1 MMHII
6 IGMAHANDRGLA
18 PADEALDRRGRDSL
32 DAIELAMAI
41 LTRNAERTRRRS
53 DIDTDL
59 DRSEYLLLRTL
70 AHTGPADI
78 GTLAS
83 TLGLDPSTAGRQV
96 TAMLRKGLVDRTAVP
111 ADRRRVVVT
120 ATDTGRRLLHA
131 TSRRRREHYA
141 RLLAG
146 WSDDDLHMFGA
157 LVTRFNQAVARAYLT
172 PPSPSPP
179 PQPLAALDLENLG
192 AGS

>member
-6 IGMAHANDRGLA
+6 AGMGHANDQA
-18 PADEALDRRGRDSL
+18 PAAADETLDRRGHHPL
-32 DAIELAMAI
+32 DAIELAIAI
-41 LTRNAERTRRRS
+41 FMRNAELTRIRS
-53 DIDTDL
+53 DIFTDL

-96 TAMLRKGLVDRTAVP
+96 TAMLRKGLVDRTAAP

-131 TSRRRREHYA
+131 TSRRRREHFA
-141 RLLAG
+141 RLLAD

-157 LVTRFNQAVARAYLT
+157 IVTRFNQAVARAYLT
-172 PPSPSPP
+172 PPSPPP
-179 PQPLAALDLENLG
+179 PPRPLAALDLDTLD
-192 AGS
+192 ADP